1 MPNITIYRTYNEVTN
16 GFSRDVAYVFDRIA
30 NGKSAELISQ
40 IRTSKSKDERT
51 ALKKKL
57 PAINFQGTF
66 KERNAKGLQEFSG
79 LMPLDYDNF
88 PNEQELAATRAK
100 LMKDPY
106 TYALFT
112 SPSGNGLK
120 VIVKV
125 PEDGAKNYKGYFDS
139 LKEYYNNPYF
149 DVSCS
154 DVSRLCF
161 ESYDPEL
168 YVNDSALVYT
178 ESIEPEYTELGTSTP
193 IFAIT
198 SDNRIIQNLLTW
210 WRKRYTQG
218 RGTRNTNLFKL
229 AMALNAFG
237 VSQREALNTLLEF
250 VEVDFTPDEVTSICA
265 SAYKKTEVFG
275 TRFFEDVETKFR
287 VEKQIRVGKQT
298 KDIAKII
305 PDVTEAQIE
314 QAAEQIRDNQN
325 VEDFWYFDT
334 NGNIRLSPH
343 KYKFW
348 LEHNKFSKFF
358 PTESKTYT
366 FIQVNE
372 AVVEETNEKRIKDY
386 VLDVLL
392 RNDSGYKPYDF
403 MASSSKYFTPD
414 FLSMLNSADIKIE
427 EDTQDACYL
436 YFRNCVVK
444 ITADNIEQI
453 DYINLEGKV
462 WKNQII
468 DRDYIPCDHH
478 GAEYRTFIWHI
489 AGQDEKR
496 YKTFQS
502 VIGYLL
508 HSYKTSANNRAVILN
523 DSVISENPNGGSGK
537 GIFCEALKKLKK
549 VSSIDGKT
557 FDFNKSFP
565 YQTVSTDCQ
574 LLLFDDVKRNFE
586 FERLFSLITEGIT
599 IEYKGQD
606 AIKLPVQ
613 RSPKIIISTNY
624 TIGGVGG
631 SFERRK
637 FEVEFSDFF
646 NHKHTP
652 EMFFGHLLFDGWS
665 ETEWAKFDAYMMQC
679 SQIYLRYGLM
689 KSDFTNIE
697 TRKFIKQTSHDFWL
711 WTQNHDVIQFN
722 TRISKAEPYNA
733 FLEDFQDYKK
743 WLRHNTFMKWIQEY
757 ANFYGFEYK
766 EGRHGIIGRYFV
778 LMKDGEK
785 LHESEHEQSM
795 F

>member
-1 MPNITIYRTYNEVTN
+1 MPKITIYRTYSEVTN
-16 GFSRDVAYVFDRIA
+16 GFMREVAYVLDRIKS
-30 NGKSAELISQ
+30 GKSAELIAK
-40 IRTSKSKDERT
+40 IRTCKDKDERN
-51 ALKKKL
+51 ALKRKL

-66 KERNAKGLQEFSG
+66 KERNARGLIEFSG
-79 LMPLDYDNF
+79 LMPIDFDNF
-88 PNEQELAATRAK
+88 PNNQELTTTREMLISDK
-100 LMKDPY
+100 Y

-120 VIVKV
+120 VIVRV
-125 PEDGAKNYKGYFDS
+125 PLDGAKNYKSYFDS
-139 LKEYYNNPYF
+139 IKEYYDSPYF
-149 DVSCS
+149 DISCS
-154 DVSRLCF
+154 DISRLCF
-161 ESYDPEL
+161 ESYDTEL
-168 YVNDSALVYT
+168 FVNDGAEIYT
-178 ESIEPEYTELGTSTP
+178 DSIAPEYTELGTHTP

-210 WRKRYTQG
+210 WRKRYG
-218 RGTRNTNLFKL
+218 AGKGARNTNLFKL
-229 AMALNAFG
+229 AMAFNTFG

-250 VEVDFTPDEVTSICA
+250 VEVDFTPDEIASLCT
-265 SAYKKTEVFG
+265 SAYRKSEVYG
-275 TRFFEDVETKFR
+275 TRFFEDVEVKQR
-287 VEKQIRVGKQT
+287 VEKHIRTGKPT
-298 KDIAKII
+298 KDIAKIMVGVT
-305 PDVTEAQIE
+305 DVQIE
-314 QAAEQIRDNQN
+314 QAAETIRDGKNI
-325 VEDFWYFDT
+325 EDFWYFDF
-334 NGNIRLSPH
+334 NGNIKLSPH

-372 AVVEETNEKRIKDY
+372 AIVEETNEKRIKDY
-386 VLDVLL
+386 VLDNLL
-392 RNDSGYKPYDF
+392 NADVGYKPYDF

-414 FLSMLNSADIKIE
+414 FLSMLNSANIKIE
-427 EDTQDACYL
+427 EDTKESCFL
-436 YFRNCVVK
+436 YYRNNVVK
-444 ITADNIEQI
+444 ITAENIEQI

-468 DRDYIPCDHH
+468 DRDYVPCDHH
-478 GAEYRTFIWHI
+478 NSEYRTFIWEI
-489 AGQDEKR
+489 SGRDEKR

-502 VIGYLL
+502 VIGYLM

-523 DSVISENPNGGSGK
+523 DGVISENPNGGSGK

-613 RSPKIIISTNY
+613 KSPKIIISTNY
-624 TIGGVGG
+624 TVGGVGG

-637 FEVEFSDFF
+637 FEVEFSDYF

-652 EMFFGHLLFDGWS
+652 EMYFGHLLFDGWGIA
-665 ETEWAKFDAYMMQC
+665 EWARFDAYMIQC
-679 SQIYLRYGLM
+679 SQIYLRYGLLNC
-689 KSDFTNIE
+689 DFENIE
-697 TRKFIKQTSHDFWL
+697 TRKFIKATCHDFWQ
-711 WTQNHDVIQFN
+711 WTINHDVIQFN
-722 TRISKAEPYNA
+722 CRVAKTESYNS
-733 FLEDFQDYKK
+733 FLEDFQDHKK
-743 WLRHNTFMKWIQEY
+743 WLKNAMFMKWVRCY
-757 ANFYGFEYK
+757 ADFYGYEYK
-766 EGRHGIIGRYFV
+766 EGKHGIIGRWFV
-778 LMKDGEK
+778 LLKNGEQLEK
-785 LHESEHEQSM
+785 SELDESL